1 MKENITKIFKIV
13 IAKITEMNGNSRR
26 IIISAIVLFFL
37 SLAVFIQNVF
47 YLNNVAVLTEE
58 NVLEFVNTLPNMSR
72 IETPEPLDKF
82 LGDKFM
88 QDSANL
94 SLLLCAIEE
103 NKNIDVSFSDS
114 RGRYRIMVFRFDTV
128 KAAAERFMYYEMA
141 PASPETKIPWLG
153 FIKSKHTEF
162 YRNDDITGSYTI
174 SWYYDNTFVIIL
186 SEKEESGIEV
196 KSELIKHVKKDNSK
210 K

>member
-26 IIISAIVLFFL
+26 LIISAIVLFFL

-103 NKNIDVSFSDS
+103 NKDVDVSFSDS
-114 RGRYRIMVFRFDTV
+114 RGRYRIMVFSFDTV

-141 PASPETKIPWLG
+141 PASPDTKTP
-153 FIKSKHTEF
+153 
-162 YRNDDITGSYTI
+162 ITVSRGAVIGKTGNTGNSSGEHLHLELWNPYVQYQSYI
-174 SWYYDNTFVIIL
+174 SL
-186 SEKEESGIEV
+186 SPYK
-196 KSELIKHVKKDNSK
+196 LITNMNIS
-210 K
+210 